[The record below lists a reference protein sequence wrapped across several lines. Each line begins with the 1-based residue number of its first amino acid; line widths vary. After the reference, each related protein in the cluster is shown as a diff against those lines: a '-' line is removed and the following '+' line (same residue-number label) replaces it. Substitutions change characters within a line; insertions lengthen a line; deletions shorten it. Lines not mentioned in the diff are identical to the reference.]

1 MVKKYLYLLTLSV
14 LIYTISIERVYSQNI
29 PERPNPPR
37 LVNDFAGMLK
47 PEEVNMLERK
57 LDSFND
63 TTSNQIAIVIV
74 PTLGGDDKADYAQ
87 RLGEKWGVGQKG
99 RNNGI
104 LILVKP
110 KQLIQTVRCKFQ
122 PGMVPKDPFPI
133 LPAVKLLTGK
143 FFLLS
148 GMKIIMV
155 D

>member
-47 PEEVNMLERK
+47 PEEVNMLEIK

-74 PTLGGDDKADYAQ
+74 PTL
-87 RLGEKWGVGQKG
+87 
-99 RNNGI
+99 
-104 LILVKP
+104 
-110 KQLIQTVRCKFQ
+110 
-122 PGMVPKDPFPI
+122 
-133 LPAVKLLTGK
+133 
-143 FFLLS
+143 
-148 GMKIIMV
+148 
-155 D
+155 